1 MNLIPRSDLLSPWF
15 QDVSTLFSTAFP
27 YNWFAEP
34 IRIDLREQ
42 PDCYLIEAEVTGM
55 DKEHIAVTIQSNK
68 VTISGVIKNGNG
80 AIKGTKLLRSERFVG
95 SAERVIELPEAI
107 DESKSSAHYE
117 NGLLTVKLA
126 KKEKPSATE
135 LAIQ

>member
-42 PDCYLIEAEVTGM
+42 PDCYIVEADVSGM
-55 DKEHIAVTIQSNK
+55 DKEHIQVSIQNNR
-68 VTISGVIKNGNG
+68 VVISGEVKSGNG
-80 AIKGTKLLRSERFVG
+80 TIEGTKLLRSERFVG
-95 SAERVIELPEAI
+95 NAERILELAETI
-107 DESKSSAHYE
+107 DESTSTAHYE
-117 NGLLTVKLA
+117 NGLLTLKLM
-126 KKEKPSATE
+126 KKEKTTATE
-135 LAIQ
+135 LPIQ